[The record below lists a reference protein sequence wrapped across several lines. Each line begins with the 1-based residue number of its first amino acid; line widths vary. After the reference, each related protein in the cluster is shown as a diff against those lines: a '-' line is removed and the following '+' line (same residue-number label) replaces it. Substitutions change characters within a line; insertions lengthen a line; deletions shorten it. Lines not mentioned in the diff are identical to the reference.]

1 MLIVQYLDYP
11 LARFFLDVSTIQCV
25 IFTRLGTAGWKRP
38 LVVLAGEDLA
48 LQVGKVASLL
58 ARERIRQEMSFGSG
72 LSFFLKKNV
81 EFFHA
86 GFPLLPLLPRK
97 MTGECWKKKP
107 KKLRPQSPFSSR
119 RTQVH
124 ARNVLLPLN
133 KENTESIVSTGLYAE
148 FKKSAPW
155 PKSVTATYR
164 GNPAE
169 TDPARRRFGTSV
181 ADLVGRF
188 VGVRFSYD
196 VMARSNSHA
205 LQLLT
210 NDTVDIY
217 ENDPSLNWRRYQ
229 VRLKF

>member
-1 MLIVQYLDYP
+1 M
-11 LARFFLDVSTIQCV
+11 
-25 IFTRLGTAGWKRP
+25 
-38 LVVLAGEDLA
+38 
-48 LQVGKVASLL
+48 
-58 ARERIRQEMSFGSG
+58 
-72 LSFFLKKNV
+72 
-81 EFFHA
+81 
-86 GFPLLPLLPRK
+86 
-97 MTGECWKKKP
+97 
-107 KKLRPQSPFSSR
+107 
-119 RTQVH
+119 
-124 ARNVLLPLN
+124 
-133 KENTESIVSTGLYAE
+133 
-148 FKKSAPW
+148 
-155 PKSVTATYR
+155 TATYR

-229 VRLKF
+229 V

>member
-1 MLIVQYLDYP
+1 MLEEEAEKVEAAITL
-11 LARFFLDVSTIQCV
+11 FLQKNT
-25 IFTRLGTAGWKRP
+25 GKREECP
-38 LVVLAGEDLA
+38 I
-48 LQVGKVASLL
+48 ASK
-58 ARERIRQEMSFGSG
+58 E
-72 LSFFLKKNV
+72 
-81 EFFHA
+81 
-86 GFPLLPLLPRK
+86 
-97 MTGECWKKKP
+97 
-107 KKLRPQSPFSSR
+107 
-119 RTQVH
+119 
-124 ARNVLLPLN
+124 N
-133 KENTESIVSTGLYAE
+133 KESIISTGLYGE

-196 VMARSNSHA
+196 VMALSNSHA

-229 VRLKF
+229 V